1 MGLCV
6 IVTLRP
12 SSGPFDKSTRQA
24 LSELK
29 LITLINPLD
38 GKQVLPVQWRLT
50 SSISDWSVGM
60 GSRTRETSDDD
71 LRCEH
76 CHGPGCGGCL
86 RSHHRRKNHNVAV
99 VATARKLAVIAWRIL
114 TAGEPYRYAQ
124 RAAAAKK
131 LPSLRIAAGG
141 EKRQGAARAV

>member
-1 MGLCV
+1 
-6 IVTLRP
+6 
-12 SSGPFDKSTRQA
+12 
-24 LSELK
+24 
-29 LITLINPLD
+29 
-38 GKQVLPVQWRLT
+38 
-50 SSISDWSVGM
+50 M

-86 RSHHRRKNHNVAV
+86 RSHHTFQVRRCRRKNHNAAV
-99 VATARKLAVIAWRIL
+99 VATARKLPLIAWRIL
-114 TAGEPYRYAQ
+114 TTGEPYRCAQ

-131 LPSLRIAAGG
+131 LLSLRIAAGG